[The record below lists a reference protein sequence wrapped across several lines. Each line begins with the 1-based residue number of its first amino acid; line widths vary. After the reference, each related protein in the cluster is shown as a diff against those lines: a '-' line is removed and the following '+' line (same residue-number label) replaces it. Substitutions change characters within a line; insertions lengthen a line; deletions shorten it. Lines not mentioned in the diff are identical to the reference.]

1 MPRKFKNVLG
11 FRPYANYSPES
22 LEECL
27 QAIRIK
33 QVTQRAAEKKEFF
46 KQHSRTIYGSWQSL
60 WENVRGGQTEL
71 ILTIT
76 GRKILCVKSS
86 HQKCQSEI
94 SFWFHN

>member
-33 QVTQRAAEKKEFF
+33 QVTQRAAEKKEEQTTVAG
-46 KQHSRTIYGSWQSL
+46 KHSGKMLEVARPS
-60 WENVRGGQTEL
+60 
-71 ILTIT
+71 
-76 GRKILCVKSS
+76 
-86 HQKCQSEI
+86 
-94 SFWFHN
+94 